1 MGHSKNYRIGAIVVA
16 IISMV
21 AITLK
26 FGEYLQFPAGKVI
39 EPYGDG
45 FKAYMSTAYHAL
57 YDSSFTHFKGMNY
70 PYGDHLVFSDPQP
83 LLANALQLFQGSG
96 PGLLQTTIT
105 WTHLL
110 MLLSILVC
118 ACLLYV
124 LFHRLG
130 LPVWYAAIAAP
141 ALTFLS
147 PMLARIGFHYGLAQP
162 AAIPAVLLLLL
173 LHQERPR
180 WSVSAGIGG
189 TVLLFSLFHF
199 QYFGILALGISA
211 YFFVDFLYA
220 PWKNRWWQ
228 MMLHYSLQ
236 VLLPFLLLS
245 AWLGSGPEVND
256 RASRPFGFLAYR
268 SRLSGTFTSTDQ
280 PHLKPILEWWG
291 KNGGLDIEAINYIG
305 LVAALGLGFI
315 LVKMIKGSMKAPLW
329 ERAGSS
335 APEAYLRRIFW
346 AGLMLYV
353 FSTGFPF
360 TISDWERFTGYLGP
374 LRQFRALG
382 RFSWFFFFTINI
394 VVLTWIGM
402 AYSRKKGMLALCLL
416 TLSTEAFFF
425 LRSRDLRLDDVAGL
439 QPEGNL
445 LQQIGIAPRDYQAI
459 LPIPYFHIG
468 SDNFWEE
475 PEGFVQQNAMV
486 LSLQS
491 GLPLCGVMMSRTSVG
506 QTFLQLQLVGEPY
519 RYPLI
524 LDDYPNTKP
533 LLMLIDEERFRLAAP
548 RWDHFSSAA
557 TGVRF
562 LKDLGRLKVY
572 AVPLSF
578 FQASADRQ
586 REIVATQATS
596 LPLYPKGGFLISDSS
611 AFVVHR
617 NWDNELSAITYN
629 APGGFSGDVSL
640 ENILFDE
647 ALPHQKAGERSLI
660 SVWMYL
666 KDDMR
671 GTTTCTLREYDP
683 KTGEEYSRVKVQA
696 GQYARVFDAN
706 GWALIEI
713 PFETRSR
720 NTHLQI
726 IFQNPD
732 AKGPLYL
739 DELLIRPAPVD
750 VFQKTSKGWWKNNR
764 FYPNPVNTSKEK

>member
-1 MGHSKNYRIGAIVVA
+1 MGHSKNYSIGAIVVA

-21 AITLK
+21 AITMK

-83 LLANALQLFQGSG
+83 LLANVLQLFQGSG
-96 PGLLQTTIT
+96 PGLLQSTIT

-124 LFHRLG
+124 LFHRMG
-130 LPVWYAAIAAP
+130 LPVWYAALAAP
-141 ALTFLS
+141 SLTFLS
-147 PMLARIGFHYGLAQP
+147 PMLARMGFHYGLAQP

-228 MMLHYSLQ
+228 MMLHYGLQ

-315 LVKMIKGSMKAPLW
+315 LVKMLKGSMKAPLW

-335 APEAYLRRIFW
+335 TPEAYLRRIFW

-402 AYSRKKGMLALCLL
+402 AYSRKKGILALCLL
-416 TLSTEAFFF
+416 ILSTEAFFF
-425 LRSRDLRLDDVAGL
+425 LRARDLGLDDVVGL

-445 LQQIGIAPRDYQAI
+445 LQQIGIDPRDYQAI

-506 QTFLQLQLVGEPY
+506 QTFRQLQLVSEPY
-519 RYPLI
+519 RYPAI
-524 LDDYPNTKP
+524 LEDYPNQKP
-533 LLMLIDEERFRLAAP
+533 LLMLIDEERFRRAAP
-548 RWDHFSSAA
+548 RWDHFLSAA

-562 LKDLGRLKVY
+562 LKDLGRLKIY

-578 FQASADRQ
+578 FRANADRQ
-586 REIVATQATS
+586 REIVETEART
-596 LPLYPKGGFLISDSS
+596 LPLFPDGNLLLSDST
-611 AFVVHR
+611 AKPLIR
-617 NWDNELSAITYN
+617 TWDEQTSDFAYQGR
-629 APGGFSGDVSL
+629 GGFSGPINQKNVV
-640 ENILFDE
+640 FD
-647 ALPHQKAGERSLI
+647 ASIPQQLAGGRYLLSI
-660 SVWMYL
+660 WMYL
-666 KDDMR
+666 NDDMR
-671 GTTTCTLREYDP
+671 GTSTCTLREYDP
-683 KTGEEYSRVKVQA
+683 LSGKDLFTQSFAVGQNTIVFDSNGWGLLEFPLEARSAVSRV
-696 GQYARVFDAN
+696 
-706 GWALIEI
+706 
-713 PFETRSR
+713 
-720 NTHLQI
+720 QI
-726 IFQNPD
+726 SFQNTE
-732 AKGPLYL
+732 AKGELFL
-739 DELLIRPAPVD
+739 DELLIRPEGVG
-750 VFQKTSKGWWKNNR
+750 VYRRTSKGWSKNNR
-764 FYPNPVNTSKEK
+764 FYENPEAGR